1 MSYAWKRFLFVR
13 LPIAVLGLA
22 LLAQMF
28 AWSLSGVTMRRNR
41 TDELALTVLSDPT
54 NYRVLL
60 LGDSITR
67 NATAR
72 FALGAP
78 GQVGNLATHAN
89 FGLPGEILLLE
100 RYLRTHASPQYVV
113 LAFAPV
119 MYRRISDIRLV
130 RYTLWHT
137 FRGVGEQE
145 FLRSQYPG
153 IESRDWLPAAAD
165 VQVRIVEPLFSSLK
179 SHYLKLRQRGP
190 GHIGSGSDEPNP
202 NGPADVSRPMPAAV
216 ERALAEGLR
225 NADAP
230 INAPSLRRLCQ
241 LSQDHGFRIKLAL
254 PPMPSEL
261 ESALVGRGALT
272 QLHQELNT
280 IMSTSCPV
288 DEIFD
293 FNRVRTYP
301 ASSFHLDLIHLF
313 GDGWEQRYASDLRRY
328 LNELA
333 DRSSSSEASGAPEAT
348 RAR

>member
-1 MSYAWKRFLFVR
+1 
-13 LPIAVLGLA
+13 VLGIA
-22 LLAQMF
+22 LLAQTL

-54 NYRVLL
+54 DYRVIL

-78 GQVGNLATHAN
+78 GQVGNLTTHAH
-89 FGLPGEILLLE
+89 FGMPGEILLLQ

-119 MYRRISDIRLV
+119 MYRNVSDIRLV

-137 FRGVGEQE
+137 FRGVDEQE
-145 FLRSQYPG
+145 FLRNQYPG

-165 VQVRIVEPLFSSLK
+165 LQVRIIEPLFSLLK
-179 SHYLKLRQRGP
+179 SRYLGLRQRGP
-190 GHIGSGSDEPNP
+190 GRIGSGADEPNP
-202 NGPADVSRPMPAAV
+202 KVATDASRPLPAAV

-225 NADAP
+225 NIDAP
-230 INAPSLRRLCQ
+230 INTVLLRRLCQ
-241 LSQDHGFRIKLAL
+241 LSQEHGFRIKLAW

-261 ESALVGRGALT
+261 QSVLVGRGALT
-272 QLHQELNT
+272 QFQEELTT
-280 IMSTSCPV
+280 IMSRGCAV

-301 ASSFHLDLIHLF
+301 ATSFHLDLIHLF

-333 DRSSSSEASGAPEAT
+333 DRSSSSEASRAPGST

>member
-1 MSYAWKRFLFVR
+1 MSHAWKRFLFVR
-13 LPIAVLGLA
+13 LPTAVFGIA
-22 LLAQMF
+22 LLAETL

-54 NYRVLL
+54 NYRVIL

-89 FGLPGEILLLE
+89 FGMPGEVLLLQ
-100 RYLRTHASPQYVV
+100 RYLRRHAPPQYVV

-119 MYRRISDIRLV
+119 MYRQISDIRLV

-137 FRGVGEQE
+137 FRGVDEQE

-153 IESRDWLPAAAD
+153 IDSRDWLPAAAD
-165 VQVRIVEPLFSSLK
+165 VQVRIVEPLFSLLK

-190 GHIGSGSDEPNP
+190 GRIGSGSDEPDP
-202 NGPADVSRPMPAAV
+202 NGPADVSRPMPATI
-216 ERALAEGLR
+216 ERALAEELR

-241 LSQDHGFRIKLAL
+241 LSRDHGFRIKLAL

-261 ESALVGRGALT
+261 ESVLVGRGALT
-272 QLHQELNT
+272 QLHEQLNT
-280 IMSTSCPV
+280 IMSTGCEV

-293 FNRVRTYP
+293 FNRVRIYP

-313 GDGWEQRYASDLRRY
+313 GDGWEQRYASDLRQY

-333 DRSSSSEASGAPEAT
+333 DRSSSSAASRAPVST

>member
-1 MSYAWKRFLFVR
+1 MSHAWKRFLFIR
-13 LPIAVLGLA
+13 LPTAVLGIA
-22 LLAQMF
+22 LLAQTL

-54 NYRVLL
+54 NYRVIL

-72 FALGAP
+72 FALGVP
-78 GQVGNLATHAN
+78 GQVGNLATHAH
-89 FGLPGEILLLE
+89 FGMPGEILLLQ
-100 RYLRTHASPQYVV
+100 RYLRTHAAPQYVV

-119 MYRRISDIRLV
+119 MYRQISDIRLV

-137 FRGVGEQE
+137 FRGPDEQD

-153 IESRDWLPAAAD
+153 IDSRDWLPAAAD
-165 VQVRIVEPLFSSLK
+165 VQVRIVEPVFSLLK
-179 SHYLKLRQRGP
+179 SHYLRLRQRGP
-190 GHIGSGSDEPNP
+190 DRIGSGSDEPNP
-202 NGPADVSRPMPAAV
+202 NAPTDASRPMPAAV

-225 NADAP
+225 NVDAP
-230 INAPSLRRLCQ
+230 INAVLLRRLCQ
-241 LSQDHGFRIKLAL
+241 LGQDHGFRIKIAW

-261 ESALVGRGALT
+261 ENLLVGRGALT
-272 QLHQELNT
+272 QLTEELNT
-280 IMSTSCPV
+280 IMSTGCHV

-301 ASSFHLDLIHLF
+301 ATSFHLDLIHLF

-328 LNELA
+328 LNEIA
-333 DRSSSSEASGAPEAT
+333 DRSSSSEASGAPGLT

>member
-1 MSYAWKRFLFVR
+1 MSHAWKRFLFIR
-13 LPIAVLGLA
+13 LPTAVFGIA
-22 LLAQMF
+22 LLAQTL

-54 NYRVLL
+54 DYRVIL

-78 GQVGNLATHAN
+78 GQVGNLATHAH
-89 FGLPGEILLLE
+89 FGMPGEILLLQ
-100 RYLRTHASPQYVV
+100 RYLRTHTSPQYVV

-119 MYRRISDIRLV
+119 MYRKISDIRLV

-137 FRGVGEQE
+137 FRGADEQE

-165 VQVRIVEPLFSSLK
+165 LQVRIVEPLFSLLK
-179 SHYLKLRQRGP
+179 SHYLGLRQHGP
-190 GHIGSGSDEPNP
+190 GRIGAGADEPNP
-202 NGPADVSRPMPAAV
+202 NTGTDASRPMPAAI

-225 NADAP
+225 NVDAP
-230 INAPSLRRLCQ
+230 INTVLLRRLCQ
-241 LSQDHGFRIKLAL
+241 LSQEHGFRIKLVW

-261 ESALVGRGALT
+261 ESVLVGRGALT
-272 QLHQELNT
+272 QFQEELNT
-280 IMSTSCPV
+280 IMSRGCEA

-301 ASSFHLDLIHLF
+301 ATSFHLDLIHLF

-333 DRSSSSEASGAPEAT
+333 DRSSSSEASRLPGT